1 MWEKWMRRAL
11 ELAALAEGRTS
22 PNPLVGALVL
32 DQNGRLVGEGFHS
45 RAGEPHAEVG
55 ALAQAGRPRAAEPWW
70 SPLNPVATTA
80 APPLAVKP

>member
-11 ELAALAEGRTS
+11 DLAALAEGRTS

-32 DQNGRLVGEGFHS
+32 DHTGRLVGEGFHA

-55 ALAQAGRPRAAEPWW
+55 ALAQAGESARGGTLVVTLEPLDRK
-70 SPLNPVATTA
+70 SV
-80 APPLAVKP
+80 V